1 MERADSAQPLALD
14 ADRLLTTVECAEVL
28 RLSPRTLERLRVR
41 GVGPRYVKA
50 GPGIR
55 SRVLYRLADIR
66 AWTAAHSYTS
76 TSDYA
81 DR

>member
-1 MERADSAQPLALD
+1 MLPSDHMEGPDSAEPVAPD

-28 RLSPRTLERLRVR
+28 RLS

-55 SRVLYRLADIR
+55 SRVLYRVADIR